1 MLCQTEKNIILEKI
15 SCAMKT
21 IEIKKK
27 LISEIQLSKNKGLLE
42 EFYRFL
48 NIENEI
54 QEIYKLNIEQV
65 SAITEARE
73 QIQNGDYLTNERAN
87 QEIEEWLNK

>member
-1 MLCQTEKNIILEKI
+1 
-15 SCAMKT
+15 MKT

>member
-1 MLCQTEKNIILEKI
+1 MLCQTKKNIILEKI

>member
-48 NIENEI
+48 SIENEI

>member
-1 MLCQTEKNIILEKI
+1 
-15 SCAMKT
+15 MKT

-27 LISEIQLSKNKGLLE
+27 LINEINLSSNKNLLD

-48 NIENEI
+48 NLENEI
-54 QEIYKLNIEQV
+54 QETYKLNADQN

-73 QIQNGDYLTNERAN
+73 QIKNGDYLTNEKAN
-87 QEIEEWLNK
+87 QEINEWLNE